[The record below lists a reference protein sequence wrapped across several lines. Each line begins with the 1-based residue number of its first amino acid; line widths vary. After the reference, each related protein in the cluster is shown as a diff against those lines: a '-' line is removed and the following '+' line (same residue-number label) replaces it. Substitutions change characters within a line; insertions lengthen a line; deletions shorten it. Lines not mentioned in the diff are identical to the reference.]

1 MARLF
6 IIYLLLLSTVC
17 AGIKEEAEKTVKSF
31 FGSGFKVEM
40 IKYDIP
46 DDIKTRL
53 ENKYR
58 QKFFR
63 DNLYIWKIYRGDTLR
78 AVAALDNVY
87 GKSLPITFL
96 VVFDTKAKVINAE
109 IIKYR
114 ESYGGAVKEK
124 GWLQQFRGKDA
135 SSSFEFGKEINSISG
150 ATISAGSVT
159 KGIAKLTELIN
170 IIKSDL

>member
-1 MARLF
+1 MLYGV
-6 IIYLLLLSTVC
+6 IN

-31 FGSGFKVEM
+31 FGSGFKMEM
-40 IKYDIP
+40 IKYNIP
-46 DDIKTRL
+46 DDIKNGL
-53 ENKYR
+53 EKKYR
-58 QKFFR
+58 QRFFR
-63 DNLYIWKIYRGDTLR
+63 DNLYLWKIYRGDTLHAI
-78 AVAALDNVY
+78 AVMDNVY

-96 VVFDTKAKVINAE
+96 VIFDSNTKVIHVE

-124 GWLQQFRGKDA
+124 GWLEQFRGRDA